1 MAGIP
6 QLGATIDFVNGP
18 AFIST
23 AFTLDDAVKGLLGT
37 GQLADADDSV
47 DISSII
53 LRASVRRGRNRILNK
68 FEAGTAVVEIKDDNG
83 DWNPANT
90 AGPYYGKLVPLR
102 KIRIFADYEGIRYY
116 LFSGFITSYDTTFA
130 LGADEVSRVILQCVD
145 GFRLL
150 NNAAITTV
158 PDTGAGQLSGARINK
173 LLDVVDWPLSQ
184 RDINAGNSTM
194 QADPGTANRTVLEA
208 IQTVEN
214 SEFGGFFLD
223 AEGNATF
230 YSRTTVSQYADS
242 TPVVFSDDGI
252 GIGYAQIDLAFDD
265 TLIINNVL
273 VQRLNGTNQVVSDQT
288 SIDDYFIHSG
298 ARTGI
303 LVQTDTEALNQA
315 TMILESRKD
324 ASLRIDSMTLN
335 LVDDGQVARN
345 IAGIDLEI
353 FDLVTIT
360 KSMPG
365 STSITSELFV
375 QGLQHD
381 ITRTTFTT
389 KILTS
394 EPIIQAFI
402 LDSAT
407 QGVLDVAGVLSY

>member
-18 AFIST
+18 AFISA
-23 AFTLDDAVKGLLGT
+23 AFTLNDAVKGVLGT

-68 FEAGTAVVEIKDDNG
+68 FEAGTATVEIKDDTG

-102 KIRIFADYEGIRYY
+102 KIRIYADYQGVRYY
-116 LFSGFITSYDTTFA
+116 LFSGFITSYDTQFA
-130 LGADEVSRVILQCVD
+130 LGADEVSRVVLQCVD

-158 PDTGAGQLSGARINK
+158 PDTGAGQLSGTRITK
-173 LLDVVDWPLSQ
+173 LLDAVDWPTSQ
-184 RDINAGNSTM
+184 RDINAGDSTM
-194 QADPGTANRTVLEA
+194 QADPGTERTALEA
-208 IQTVEN
+208 IQTVET
-214 SEFGGFFLD
+214 SEFGGFFID

-230 YSRTTVSQYADS
+230 YSRSTVAQYADS
-242 TPVVFSDDGI
+242 TPTVFSDDGSA
-252 GIGYAQIDLAFDD
+252 IGYGQIDLAFDD
-265 TLIINNVL
+265 TLIVNNVS
-273 VQRLNGTNQVVSDQT
+273 VQRLNGTNQIVSDQT
-288 SIDDYFIHSG
+288 SIDNYFIHSG

-303 LVQTDTEALNQA
+303 LVQTDQEALDQA
-315 TMILESRKD
+315 TMILKSRKD
-324 ASLRIDSMTLN
+324 AALRIDSMTLN

-345 IAGIDLEI
+345 IAGVALEI
-353 FDLVTIT
+353 FNLVTVT

-365 STSITSELFV
+365 STSITKEFFV
-375 QGLQHD
+375 QGMQHD

-402 LDSAT
+402 LDSPT
-407 QGVLDVAGVLSY
+407 QGILGSGAGVLSY

>member
-6 QLGATIDFVNGP
+6 QLGAEIDFVNGP
-18 AFIST
+18 AFVST
-23 AFTLDDAVKGLLGT
+23 AFTLDSATKGLLGT
-37 GQLADADDSV
+37 GQLADADDLV

-53 LRASVRRGRNRILNK
+53 LRSSIRRGRNRILNQ
-68 FEAGTAVVEIKDDNG
+68 FEAGTATVEIKDDTG

-90 AGPYYGKLVPLR
+90 AGPYYGKLIPLR

-145 GFRLL
+145 GFRLI
-150 NNAAITTV
+150 NNVAISTV
-158 PDTGAGQLSGARINK
+158 PDTGAGQLSGTRIDK
-173 LLDVVDWPLSQ
+173 LLDASNWPTSQ
-184 RDINAGNSTM
+184 RVINAGDSTM

-208 IQTVEN
+208 IQTVET
-214 SEFGGFFLD
+214 SELGGFFIS

-230 YSRTTVSQYADS
+230 YSRSTVSKFADS
-242 TPVVFSDDGI
+242 TPTNFSDNGSGI
-252 GIGYAQIDLAFDD
+252 SYAQIDLAFDD
-265 TLIINNVL
+265 TLIVNDVS
-273 VQRLNGTNQVVSDQT
+273 VQRLNGTNQTVTDQT
-288 SIDDYFIHSG
+288 SIDSYFTHSG
-298 ARTGI
+298 AKTGI
-303 LVQTDTEALNQA
+303 LVQTDAESLDQA
-315 TMILESRKD
+315 TMILQARKD
-324 ASLRIDSMTLN
+324 ATLRIDSMTLN
-335 LVDDGQVARN
+335 LVDDGQVNRN

-353 FDLVTIT
+353 FNLINVT
-360 KSMPG
+360 KAMPG

-402 LDSAT
+402 LNSTT
-407 QGVLDVAGVLSY
+407 QGILDVAGVLSY

>member
-18 AFIST
+18 AFISA
-23 AFTLDDAVKGLLGT
+23 AFTLDDAIKGKLGT

-47 DISSII
+47 DISDII
-53 LRASVRRGRNRILNK
+53 LRSSIRRGRNRILNK
-68 FEAGTAVVEIKDDNG
+68 FEAGTAVVEIKDETG

-102 KIRIFADYEGIRYY
+102 KIRIWADYEGQRYY

-130 LGADEVSRVILQCVD
+130 LGADEVSRVILNCVD

-150 NNAAITTV
+150 NNAAISTV
-158 PDTGAGQLSGARINK
+158 PDTGAGQLSGTRINK

-184 RDINAGNSTM
+184 RDINAGDSTM
-194 QADPGTANRTVLEA
+194 QADPGTADRTVLEA

-242 TPVVFSDDGI
+242 TPTVFSDDGT

-265 TLIINNVL
+265 TLIVNNVS
-273 VQRLNGTNQVVSDQT
+273 VQRLNGTNQIVSDQT
-288 SIDDYFIHSG
+288 SIDNYFIHSG

-303 LVQTDTEALNQA
+303 LVQSDTESLNQA
-315 TMILESRKD
+315 TMILQSRKD
-324 ASLRIDSMTLN
+324 ATLRIDSMTLN
-335 LVDDGQVARN
+335 LVDDGQEARN
-345 IAGIDLEI
+345 IAGINLEI
-353 FDLVTIT
+353 FDLVNVT
-360 KSMPG
+360 KAMPG

-402 LDSAT
+402 LDSES
-407 QGVLDVAGVLSY
+407 QGILGVAGVLSY

>member
-6 QLGATIDFVNGP
+6 QLGATIDFTNGP
-18 AFIST
+18 AFISA
-23 AFTLDDAVKGLLGT
+23 AFTLDDAIKGKLGT

-53 LRASVRRGRNRILNK
+53 LRSSVRRGRNRILNK
-68 FEAGTAVVEIKDDNG
+68 FEAGTAVVEIKDDTG

-90 AGPYYGKLVPLR
+90 SGPYYGKLVPLR
-102 KIRIFADYEGIRYY
+102 KIRIWADYEGVRYY

-130 LGADEVSRVILQCVD
+130 LGADEVSRVILNCVD

-158 PDTGAGQLSGARINK
+158 PDTGAGQLSGTRINK
-173 LLDVVDWPLSQ
+173 LLDVVDWPEFQ
-184 RDINAGNSTM
+184 RDINAGDSTM
-194 QADPGTANRTVLEA
+194 QADPGTADRTVLEA

-242 TPVVFSDDGI
+242 TPVVFSDDGTE
-252 GIGYAQIDLAFDD
+252 IGYAQIDLAFDD
-265 TLIINNVL
+265 TLIVNDVS
-273 VQRLNGTNQVVSDQT
+273 VQRLNGTNQTVSDQT
-288 SIDDYFIHSG
+288 SIDNYFKHSG

-303 LVQTDTEALNQA
+303 LVQTDTESLNQA

-324 ASLRIDSMTLN
+324 ATLRIDSMTLN

-402 LDSAT
+402 LDST
-407 QGVLDVAGVLSY
+407 SQGLLDVAGVLSY

>member
-1 MAGIP
+1 MAGVP
-6 QLGATIDFVNGP
+6 QLGASIDFVNGP
-18 AFIST
+18 AFISF
-23 AFTLDDAVKGLLGT
+23 AFTLGDSIKGKLGT

-47 DISSII
+47 DISDII
-53 LRASVRRGRNRILNK
+53 LRSSIRRGRNRILNK
-68 FEAGTAVVEIKDDNG
+68 FEAGTAVVEIKDDTG

-102 KIRIFADYEGIRYY
+102 KIRIWADYEGVRYY

-130 LGADEVSRVILQCVD
+130 IGADEVSRVILNCVD

-158 PDTGAGQLSGARINK
+158 PDTGAGQLSGTRINK
-173 LLDVVDWPLSQ
+173 LLDVVDWPTSQ
-184 RDINAGNSTM
+184 RDINDGDSTM
-194 QADPGTANRTVLEA
+194 QADPGTADRTVLEA

-242 TPVVFSDDGI
+242 TPVVFSDDGT

-265 TLIINNVL
+265 TLIVNDVS
-273 VQRLNGTNQVVSDQT
+273 VQRVNGTNQTVSDQT
-288 SIDDYFIHSG
+288 SIDNYFKHSG

-303 LVQTDTEALNQA
+303 LVETDEESLNQA
-315 TMILESRKD
+315 TMILESRKN
-324 ASLRIDSMTLN
+324 ATLRIDSMTLN

-345 IAGIDLEI
+345 IAGVDLEI
-353 FDLVTIT
+353 FDLVNVT
-360 KSMPG
+360 KTMPG

-381 ITRTTFTT
+381 VTRTTFTT

-402 LDSAT
+402 LDSES
-407 QGVLDVAGVLSY
+407 QGILNVEGVLSY

>member
-6 QLGATIDFVNGP
+6 QLGAEIDFVNGP

-23 AFTLDDAVKGLLGT
+23 AFTLDNVTKGLLGT

-102 KIRIFADYEGIRYY
+102 KIRVFADYEGIRYY

-130 LGADEVSRVILQCVD
+130 LGADEVSKVSLQCVD

-150 NNAAITTV
+150 NNAAISTV
-158 PDTGAGQLSGARINK
+158 PDTGAGQLSGTRINK
-173 LLDVVDWPLSQ
+173 LLDVVDWPQSQ
-184 RDINAGNSTM
+184 RDINAGDSTM
-194 QADPGTANRTVLEA
+194 QADPGTADRTVLGA
-208 IQTVEN
+208 IQTVED
-214 SEFGGFFLD
+214 SEFGGFFVD

-242 TPVVFSDDGI
+242 TPVIFNDDGT

-265 TLIINNVL
+265 TLIVNNVS
-273 VQRLNGTNQVVSDQT
+273 VQRLNGTNQTVSDQT
-288 SIDDYFIHSG
+288 SIDSYFIHSG

-303 LVQTDTEALNQA
+303 LVQTDQESLDQA

-324 ASLRIDSMTLN
+324 ATLRIDSMTLN
-335 LVDDGQVARN
+335 LVDDGQEARN
-345 IAGIDLEI
+345 IAGVDLEI
-353 FDLVTIT
+353 FDLVNVT
-360 KSMPG
+360 KAMPG
-365 STSITSELFV
+365 STSITKELFV

-381 ITRTTFTT
+381 ITKTTFTT

-402 LDSAT
+402 LDSST
-407 QGVLDVAGVLSY
+407 QGILDTAGVLSY

>member
-18 AFIST
+18 AFISA
-23 AFTLDDAVKGLLGT
+23 AFTLDDAIKGKLGT

-47 DISSII
+47 DISDII
-53 LRASVRRGRNRILNK
+53 LRSSIRRGRNRILNK
-68 FEAGTAVVEIKDDNG
+68 FEAGTAVVEIKDETG

-102 KIRIFADYEGIRYY
+102 KIRIWADYEGQRYY

-130 LGADEVSRVILQCVD
+130 LGADEVSRVILNCVD

-150 NNAAITTV
+150 NNAAISTV
-158 PDTGAGQLSGARINK
+158 PDTAAGQLSGTRINK

-184 RDINAGNSTM
+184 RDINAGDSTM
-194 QADPGTANRTVLEA
+194 QADPGTADRTVLEA

-242 TPVVFSDDGI
+242 TPTVFSDDGT

-265 TLIINNVL
+265 TLIVNNVS
-273 VQRLNGTNQVVSDQT
+273 VQRLNGTNQIVSDQT
-288 SIDDYFIHSG
+288 SIDNYFIHSG

-303 LVQTDTEALNQA
+303 LVQSDTESLNQA
-315 TMILESRKD
+315 TMILQSRKD
-324 ASLRIDSMTLN
+324 ATLRIDSMTLN
-335 LVDDGQVARN
+335 LVDDGQEARN
-345 IAGIDLEI
+345 IAGINLEI
-353 FDLVTIT
+353 FDLVNVT
-360 KSMPG
+360 KAMPG

-402 LDSAT
+402 LDSES
-407 QGVLDVAGVLSY
+407 QGILDVAGVLSY

>member
-6 QLGATIDFVNGP
+6 QLGASIDFVNGP

-23 AFTLDDAVKGLLGT
+23 AFTLDDAIKGVLDT

-47 DISSII
+47 DISDII
-53 LRASVRRGRNRILNK
+53 LRSSVRRGRNRILNK
-68 FEAGTAVVEIKDDNG
+68 FEAGTAVVEIKDETG

-90 AGPYYGKLVPLR
+90 SGPYYGKLVPLR
-102 KIRIFADYEGIRYY
+102 KIRIWADYEGIRYY

-150 NNAAITTV
+150 NNAAISTV
-158 PDTGAGQLSGARINK
+158 PDTGAGQLSGTRINK

-184 RDINAGNSTM
+184 RDINAGDSTM
-194 QADPGTANRTVLEA
+194 QADPGTADRTVLEA

-242 TPVVFSDDGI
+242 TPTVFSDDGT

-265 TLIINNVL
+265 TLIVNNVS

-288 SIDDYFIHSG
+288 SIDNYFIHSG

-303 LVQTDTEALNQA
+303 LVQTDTESLDQA
-315 TMILESRKD
+315 TMILESRKN
-324 ASLRIDSMTLN
+324 ATLRIDSMTLN
-335 LVDDGQVARN
+335 LVDDGQEARN
-345 IAGIDLEI
+345 IAGINLEI
-353 FDLVTIT
+353 FDLVNVT
-360 KSMPG
+360 KAMPG

-402 LDSAT
+402 LNST
-407 QGVLDVAGVLSY
+407 SQGILDVAGVLSY

>member
-6 QLGATIDFVNGP
+6 QLGASIDFTNGP

-23 AFTLDDAVKGLLGT
+23 AFTLDDATKGVLGT
-37 GQLADADDSV
+37 GQLADAPDSV

-53 LRASVRRGRNRILNK
+53 LRSSIRRGRNRILNK
-68 FEAGTAVVEIKDDNG
+68 FEAGTATVEIKDDTG

-90 AGPYYGKLVPLR
+90 AGPYYGKLIPLR
-102 KIRIFADYEGIRYY
+102 KIRIWADYDGVRYY

-130 LGADEVSRVILQCVD
+130 LGADEVSRVILQCTD

-150 NNAAITTV
+150 NNAAISTV
-158 PDTGAGQLSGARINK
+158 PDTAAGQLSGTRINK
-173 LLDVVDWPLSQ
+173 LLDVVLWPVPQ
-184 RDINAGNSTM
+184 RNIDAGNSTM
-194 QADPGTANRTVLEA
+194 QADPGTADRTVLEA

-214 SEFGGFFLD
+214 SEFGAFFLT

-230 YSRTTVSQYADS
+230 YSRNTVSLIADS
-242 TPVVFSDDGI
+242 TPTIFSDDGS

-265 TLIINNVL
+265 TLIVNDVS
-273 VQRLNGTNQVVSDQT
+273 VQRLNGTNQTVSDQT
-288 SIDDYFIHSG
+288 SIDTYFKHSG

-303 LVQTDTEALNQA
+303 LVQSDTESLNQA
-315 TMILESRKD
+315 TMILQARKN
-324 ASLRIDSMTLN
+324 ATLRIDSMTLN
-335 LVDDGQVARN
+335 LVDDGQTARN
-345 IAGIDLEI
+345 IAGINLEI
-353 FDLVTIT
+353 FNLVNVT
-360 KSMPG
+360 KTMPG
-365 STSITSELFV
+365 STSINSELFV

-407 QGVLDVAGVLSY
+407 QGLLNVTGVLSY

>member
-6 QLGATIDFVNGP
+6 QLGAEIDFVNGP
-18 AFIST
+18 AFVAV
-23 AFTLDDAVKGLLGT
+23 AFTLNDPYKGVLGK
-37 GQLADADDSV
+37 GQLAEGDDLV

-53 LRASVRRGRNRILNK
+53 LRASIRRGRNRILNK
-68 FEAGTAVVEIKDDNG
+68 FEAGTAVVEIKDDTG

-116 LFSGFITSYDTTFA
+116 LFSGFITSYDTQFA
-130 LGADEVSRVILQCVD
+130 IGADEVSKVILNCVD

-150 NNAAITTV
+150 NNVAISTV
-158 PDTGAGQLSGARINK
+158 ADTGAGQLSGTRIEK
-173 LLDVVDWPLSQ
+173 LLDASNWPTSQ
-184 RDINAGNSTM
+184 RAIDAGNSTM
-194 QADPGTANRTVLEA
+194 QADPGTADRTVLGA
-208 IQTVEN
+208 IQTVED
-214 SEFGGFFLD
+214 SEFGGFFMS
-223 AEGNATF
+223 AEGDATF
-230 YSRTTVSQYADS
+230 YSRNTVSIYADS
-242 TPVVFSDDGI
+242 TPTVFSDDGT
-252 GIGYAQIDLAFDD
+252 GISYAQIDLAFDD
-265 TLIINNVL
+265 TLIVNNVS

-288 SIDDYFIHSG
+288 SIDSYFIHSG

-303 LVQTDTEALNQA
+303 LVESDTEALDQA

-324 ASLRIDSMTLN
+324 ATLRIDSMTLN
-335 LVDDGQVARN
+335 LVDDGQEARN
-345 IAGIDLEI
+345 IAGVNLEI
-353 FDLVTIT
+353 FDLVTVT
-360 KSMPG
+360 KAMPG
-365 STSITSELFV
+365 STSITRELFV
-375 QGLQHD
+375 QGVQHD

-407 QGVLDVAGVLSY
+407 QGILGVAGVLSY

>member
-18 AFIST
+18 AFIAT

-53 LRASVRRGRNRILNK
+53 LRSSIRRGRNRILNK
-68 FEAGTAVVEIKDDNG
+68 FEAGTAVVEIKDETG

-90 AGPYYGKLVPLR
+90 SGPYYGKLVPLR
-102 KIRIFADYEGIRYY
+102 KIRIFADYDGVRYY

-130 LGADEVSRVILQCVD
+130 LGADEVSRVILNCVD

-158 PDTGAGQLSGARINK
+158 PDTGAGQLSGTRINK
-173 LLDVVDWPLSQ
+173 LLDVVDWPTSQ
-184 RDINAGNSTM
+184 RDINAGDSTM
-194 QADPGTANRTVLEA
+194 QADPGTADRTVLEA

-242 TPVVFSDDGI
+242 TPVVFSDDGT

-265 TLIINNVL
+265 TLIVNDVS
-273 VQRLNGTNQVVSDQT
+273 VQRVNGTNQTVSDQT
-288 SIDDYFIHSG
+288 SIDNYFKHSG

-303 LVQTDTEALNQA
+303 LVQTDTESLDQA
-315 TMILESRKD
+315 TMILQSRKN
-324 ASLRIDSMTLN
+324 ATLRIDSMTLN

-345 IAGIDLEI
+345 IAGVDLEI
-353 FDLVTIT
+353 FNLVNVT

-402 LDSAT
+402 LDST
-407 QGVLDVAGVLSY
+407 SQGILDVAGVLSY

>member
-6 QLGATIDFVNGP
+6 QLGASIDFANGP
-18 AFIST
+18 AFIPI
-23 AFTLDDAVKGLLGT
+23 AFTLGDPVKGKLGT
-37 GQLADADDSV
+37 GRLADADDQV
-47 DISSII
+47 DISDII
-53 LRASVRRGRNRILNK
+53 LRSSIRRGRNRILNK

-90 AGPYYGKLVPLR
+90 ASPYYGKLIPLR
-102 KIRIFADYEGIRYY
+102 KIQIWADYEGVRYY
-116 LFSGFITSYDTTFA
+116 LYSGFITSYDTTFA
-130 LGADEVSRVILQCVD
+130 IGADEVSRVILNCVD

-150 NNAAITTV
+150 NNAAITSV
-158 PDTGAGQLSGARINK
+158 PDTGAGQLSGTRINK
-173 LLDVVDWPLSQ
+173 LLDVVDWPQSQ
-184 RDINAGNSTM
+184 RDINDGDSTM
-194 QADPGTANRTVLEA
+194 QADPGTADRTVLEA

-242 TPVVFSDDGI
+242 TPVVFSDDGT

-265 TLIINNVL
+265 TLIVNDVS
-273 VQRLNGTNQVVSDQT
+273 VQRLNGTNQTVTDQT
-288 SIDDYFIHSG
+288 SIDNYFKHSG

-303 LVQTDTEALNQA
+303 LVQTDTESLNQA
-315 TMILESRKD
+315 TMILNARKD
-324 ASLRIDSMTLN
+324 ATVRIDSMTLN

-353 FDLVTIT
+353 FDLVIVT

-365 STSITSELFV
+365 STSITKELFV

-402 LDSAT
+402 IGSEF
-407 QGVLDVAGVLSY
+407 QGILGVAGVLSY

>member
-6 QLGATIDFVNGP
+6 QLGAEIDFVNGP

-23 AFTLDDAVKGLLGT
+23 AFTLDNVVKGVLGT

-130 LGADEVSRVILQCVD
+130 LGADEVSKVILQCVD

-150 NNAAITTV
+150 NNAAISTV
-158 PDTGAGQLSGARINK
+158 PDTGAGQLSGTRINK
-173 LLDVVDWPLSQ
+173 LLDVVDWPQSQ
-184 RDINAGNSTM
+184 RDINAGDSTM
-194 QADPGTANRTVLEA
+194 QADPGTADRTVLGA
-208 IQTVEN
+208 IQTVED
-214 SEFGGFFLD
+214 SEFGGFFVD

-242 TPVVFSDDGI
+242 TPVVFNDNGT

-265 TLIINNVL
+265 TLIVNNVS
-273 VQRLNGTNQVVSDQT
+273 VQRLNGTNQTVSDQT
-288 SIDDYFIHSG
+288 SIDSYFIHSG

-303 LVQTDTEALNQA
+303 LVQTDQESLDQA

-324 ASLRIDSMTLN
+324 ATLRIDSMTLN
-335 LVDDGQVARN
+335 LVDDGQEARN
-345 IAGIDLEI
+345 IAGVDLEI
-353 FDLVTIT
+353 FDLVNVT
-360 KSMPG
+360 KAMPG
-365 STSITSELFV
+365 STSITKELFV

-402 LDSAT
+402 LDSQT
-407 QGVLDVAGVLSY
+407 QGVLGVAGVLSY

>member
-6 QLGATIDFVNGP
+6 QLGATIDFTNGP

-23 AFTLDDAVKGLLGT
+23 AFTLDDAVKGVLGT

-47 DISSII
+47 DISEII
-53 LRASVRRGRNRILNK
+53 LRSSIRRGRNRILNK
-68 FEAGTAVVEIKDDNG
+68 FEAGTAVIEIKDENG

-90 AGPYYGKLVPLR
+90 AGPYYGKLIPLR
-102 KIRIFADYEGIRYY
+102 KIRIFADYEGVRYY
-116 LFSGFITSYDTTFA
+116 LFSGFVTSYDTTFA
-130 LGADEVSRVILQCVD
+130 IGANEVSRVILNCVD

-150 NNAAITTV
+150 NNAAISTV
-158 PDTGAGQLSGARINK
+158 PDTGAGQLSGTRINK
-173 LLDVVDWPLSQ
+173 LLDVVDWPQSQ
-184 RDINAGNSTM
+184 RDINTGDSTM
-194 QADPGTANRTVLEA
+194 QADPGTADRTVLEA

-242 TPVVFSDDGI
+242 TPTVFSDTGSGI
-252 GIGYAQIDLAFDD
+252 SYSQIDLAFDD
-265 TLIINNVL
+265 TLIVNNVS
-273 VQRLNGTNQVVSDQT
+273 VQRLNGTNQIVSDQT
-288 SIDDYFIHSG
+288 SIDNYFIHSG

-303 LVQTDTEALNQA
+303 LVQTDAESLNQA
-315 TMILESRKD
+315 TMILQSRKD
-324 ASLRIDSMTLN
+324 ATLRIDSMTLN
-335 LVDDGQVARN
+335 LVDDGQEARN
-345 IAGIDLEI
+345 IAGVNLEI
-353 FDLVTIT
+353 FDLVNVT
-360 KSMPG
+360 KTMPG

-394 EPIIQAFI
+394 EPIIQALI
-402 LDSAT
+402 LDST
-407 QGVLDVAGVLSY
+407 SQGILGVAGVLSY